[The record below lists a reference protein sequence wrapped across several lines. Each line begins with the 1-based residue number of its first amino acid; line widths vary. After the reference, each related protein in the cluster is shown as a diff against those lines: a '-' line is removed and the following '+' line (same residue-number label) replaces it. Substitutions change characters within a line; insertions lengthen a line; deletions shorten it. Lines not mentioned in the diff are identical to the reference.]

1 MDIRVK
7 IGNSWST
14 YVKDVRMKISST
26 WTQVKQ
32 GWIKVNGIWQQFYSY
47 LSSPTNTVAPSLTN
61 SGTSMSV
68 TSGTWSGSPTSYTY
82 TWYQTGSGSPVNTY
96 GPTVNTSDSYTG
108 SYGNTYYVSVTATN
122 AGGNTSANSN
132 SLYLSLPQLST
143 PSNLIPYEDNP
154 TVGTNNFQATW
165 NAVSGATTYTWT
177 TKRTSDNVI
186 LGGPT
191 TTSGQYTQ
199 TTTVT
204 PGTQITVTV
213 VAKASGYLDSNAAT
227 LTYTTALTPT
237 VPTSVTAG
245 YTGSIGAITISGI
258 SGGGPNYLDRR
269 YEYDTLFST
278 PNEPFSYVSA
288 KTSTSTL
295 TITGL
300 NEGSPYDIYIYGYST
315 GYAAG
320 IQYDYKSSTGYYAL
334 AYGVPRAT
342 SAPASA
348 PVTVTGLF
356 SSSLNAAKNTYTYT
370 YTPTSIPTRTS
381 FFYIG
386 AYEYIWNGSSWVGV
400 GFTANAYH
408 YISGGTTGALPPTA
422 NMSSSLTVKP
432 SIGYGGSSYYLYDLY
447 AYVYNFDSSGNF
459 SFSGGM
465 YIQTFYT
472 Y

>member
-1 MDIRVK
+1 MNFYTYSSSSWQKVK
-7 IGNSWST
+7 NAWT
-14 YVKDVRMKISST
+14 YVNGT
-26 WTQVKQ
+26 WRQLKN
-32 GWIKVNGIWQQFYSY
+32 GWVYVNGVWKQFYSY
-47 LSSPTNTVAPSLTN
+47 ISSPTNTIAPNLTN

-68 TSGTWSGSPTSYTY
+68 TSGTWTGSPTSYTY
-82 TWYQTGSGSPVNTY
+82 TWYQTGSGSPVRTF
-96 GPTVNTSDSYTG
+96 GPTINTSDSYTG

-122 AGGNTSANSN
+122 GAGSTSENSN
-132 SLYLSLPQLST
+132 SLYISLPQLST
-143 PSNLIPYEDNP
+143 PSNLRPYEDNP
-154 TVGTNNFQATW
+154 TIGTNNFQATW
-165 NAVSGATTYTWT
+165 DAVSGATTYTWT
-177 TKRTSDNVI
+177 IKRTSDNFI

-191 TTSGQYTQ
+191 TTTGQYTQ

-237 VPTSVTAG
+237 APTSITG
-245 YTGSIGAITISGI
+245 YTGSIGTITISGI

-269 YEYDTLFST
+269 YEYDTLFSY
-278 PNEPFSYVSA
+278 PNEPFSYTNA

-300 NEGSPYDIYIYGYST
+300 NEGSPYNIYIYGYST

-320 IQYDYKSSTGYYAL
+320 IQYDYTSSIGYYAL
-334 AYGVPRAT
+334 GYALPRAT

-348 PVTVTGLF
+348 PTTSTF

-370 YTPTSIPTRTS
+370 YTPTSIPTKTS

-408 YISGGTTGALPPTA
+408 YISGGTTGALPPTT
-422 NMSSSLTVKP
+422 NMSSALTVKP
-432 SIGYGGSSYYLYDLY
+432 SIGYGGSSYYLYNLF
-447 AYVYNFDSSGNF
+447 AYVYNFDSSNNS
-459 SFSGGM
+459 SFSGG
-465 YIQTFYT
+465 TFIEYFTT

>member
-14 YVKDVRMKISST
+14 SVKDVRMKISST

-68 TSGTWSGSPTSYTY
+68 TSGTWSGSPTSYIY
-82 TWYQTGSGSPVNTY
+82 TWYQTGSGSPVRTF

-108 SYGNTYYVSVTATN
+108 SYSNTYYVSVTATN
-122 AGGNTSANSN
+122 GGGSTSANSN
-132 SLYLSLPQLST
+132 SLYISLPQLST
-143 PSNLIPYEDNP
+143 PSNLRPYEDNP

-165 NAVSGATTYTWT
+165 DAVSGATTYTWT
-177 TKRTSDNVI
+177 IKRTSDNFV

-191 TTSGQYTQ
+191 TTTGQYTQ

-204 PGTQITVTV
+204 SGTQITVTV
-213 VAKASGYLDSNAAT
+213 VAKASGYLDSAAAI

-237 VPTSVTAG
+237 APTSASSYASGVGTL
-245 YTGSIGAITISGI
+245 TIPGI

-269 YEYDTLFST
+269 YEYDTLFSY
-278 PNEPFSYVSA
+278 PNEPFSYTSA

-300 NEGSPYDIYIYGYST
+300 NQGSPYDIYIYGYST

-320 IQYDYKSSTGYYAL
+320 LQYDYKSSTGFLTLKYAPTL
-334 AYGVPRAT
+334 AT

-348 PVTVTGLF
+348 PVTSTF

-370 YTPTSIPTRTS
+370 YQPTSIPTRTS

-386 AYEYIWNGSSWVGV
+386 AYEHIWNGSSWVNV
-400 GFTANAYH
+400 GFTANGDH
-408 YISGGTTGALPPTA
+408 YISGKTTNFAPTPTA

-432 SIGYGGSSYYLYDLY
+432 SIGYGGSSYYYYDLY
-447 AYVYNFDSSGNF
+447 AYVYNFDSSGNV
-459 SFSGGM
+459 SFSGGR